1 MYKGVRLLKK
11 LAFIVILIGLAVGA
25 YFAFGRPTVEDPG
38 DRYITVPVEK
48 GTLVAE
54 VMCTGTLNPL
64 NAVLVGSQVSGRIKE
79 LNADFES
86 KVKKDQLI
94 ALIDPATFEAKVAEA
109 RADLEAAE
117 AQRVKDDVTLVD
129 ELRNLKRKKILF
141 QRGSISE
148 SEFDTAT
155 TKADAAKAQVNID
168 KARAAQMRAKL
179 QEAELQL
186 RYTRILAPVDGVV
199 TSRSVD
205 VGQTVA
211 ASFQAPVLFKIA
223 EDLTRMQVHANVDE
237 ADIGQVQVGQKAVF
251 TVPAFPDLEFD
262 ASVTQIRNEPKTE
275 LNVVTYIVIM
285 DVDNSDLKLRPGMT
299 ANVRILLAR
308 ADDAM
313 MVPEQALR
321 FSPASKSKAGLK
333 LANLPDLGS
342 GKQRIWRLRDKNE
355 IEPVV
360 VKTGVVGTE
369 KVQILSSELKPGQKV
384 VVDEIK
390 TKTKRSMRRRGLRFR
405 F

>member
-1 MYKGVRLLKK
+1 MKK
-11 LAFIVILIGLAVGA
+11 LVIIIIGLALAVGV
-25 YFAFGRPTVEDPG
+25 YFAFGRPTIEEPSE
-38 DRYITVPVEK
+38 RYITVPVEK

-94 ALIDPATFEAKVAEA
+94 ALIDPATFEAKVAEG

-117 AQRVKDDVTLVD
+117 AQRVKDQVTLVD
-129 ELRNLKRKKILF
+129 ELRNLKRKEILF

-168 KARAAQMRAKL
+168 KARAAQMQAKL

-237 ADIGQVQVGQKAVF
+237 ADIGRVQVGQKAVF
-251 TVPAFPDLEFD
+251 TVPAFPDHEFD

-308 ADDAM
+308 ADDAL

-321 FSPASKSKAGLK
+321 FSPASKSKPGLK
-333 LANLPDLGS
+333 LANLPKLAS
-342 GKQRIWRLRDKNE
+342 GKQRIWRLREQNE
-355 IEPVV
+355 IEPVE
-360 VKTGVVGTE
+360 VKIGVVGTE
-369 KVQILSSELKPGQKV
+369 KVQIMSSELKPGQKI